1 MSSSSIEESDDTPVY
16 RSSEDLRN
24 ENRVAINEAY
34 VRPTMFSGFD
44 EIIHTETPELKMITF
59 KRGDCS
65 VVAQYINEDIYIFSF
80 SCSKSGTGVGKFL
93 LHDVLIHLKDIYP
106 GAAYVTIDP
115 VPQMDPTVWR
125 GLSFEEKAVRKED
138 AIRKLAGYYEKLGF
152 TEKIYTGDTF
162 PTLLGD
168 ITTILRTI
176 ETLARGAV
184 KRKTKGRK
192 TRTRK
197 GHKTKR
203 RKGVVKG

>member
-1 MSSSSIEESDDTPVY
+1 MSSSEEESEDTPVY

-24 ENRVAINEAY
+24 ENRAAINQAY
-34 VRPTMFSGFD
+34 VRPAMFSEFD
-44 EIIHTETPELKMITF
+44 KIIHTETPELKMITF

-106 GAAYVTIDP
+106 GAAYITIDP
-115 VPQMDPTVWR
+115 VPQMDPNVWR
-125 GLSFEEKAVRKED
+125 GLSFEEKTLRKED
-138 AIRKLAGYYEKLGF
+138 ATRKLAGYYEKLGF
-152 TEKIYTGDTF
+152 TEKIYTGDSF

-176 ETLARGAV
+176 ETFARGV
-184 KRKTKGRK
+184 LKRKTKGRK
-192 TRTRK
+192 TK
-197 GHKTKR
+197 GAKR
-203 RKGVVKG
+203 RKTKSKKVKRN